1 MLIFSGLQVPMSI
14 PKTIQPVN
22 IVGGITINPSD
33 LVSSSSEG
41 EEDVCDN

>member
-14 PKTIQPVN
+14 PKTIKPVTV
-22 IVGGITINPSD
+22 VGGITVSTSG
-33 LVSSSSEG
+33 LVSSYSEG

>member
-14 PKTIQPVN
+14 PKTIQPVTV
-22 IVGGITINPSD
+22 VGGITVSASD
-33 LVSSSSEG
+33 LVNSSSEG